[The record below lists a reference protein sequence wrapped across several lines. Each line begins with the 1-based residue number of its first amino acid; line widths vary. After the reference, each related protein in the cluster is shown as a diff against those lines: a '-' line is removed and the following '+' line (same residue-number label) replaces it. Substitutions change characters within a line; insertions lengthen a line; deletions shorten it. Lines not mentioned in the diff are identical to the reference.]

1 MVEEGEKG
9 GRWGKE
15 EGKGED
21 MGTQW
26 NPSAHRDK
34 ERLIELEPP
43 SIVNDQIT
51 ARQRVLQ

>member
-1 MVEEGEKG
+1 MVEEG
-9 GRWGKE
+9 GRRKE